1 MKKYLFGLGAML
13 VGAGLMFAL
22 MHGEVSADSNIG
34 GELLCKYSKIKIW
47 RGKEEGYKEAREA
60 IISSLLECKSENITC
75 YILEN
80 TVPYY
85 SALSPKDFNTRL
97 EHSISCMKE

>member
-1 MKKYLFGLGAML
+1 MKGYLFGLGAML

-47 RGKEEGYKEAREA
+47 KGKEKGYKEYPDT
-60 IISSLLECKSENITC
+60 IMSSLECKNGNITC
-75 YILEN
+75 YILRDN
-80 TVPYY
+80 VPYY
-85 SALSPKDFNTRL
+85 A
-97 EHSISCMKE
+97 

>member
-22 MHGEVSADSNIG
+22 THGEVSADSNIG
-34 GELLCKYSKIKIW
+34 GELLCKHSTIKLW
-47 RGKEEGYKEAREA
+47 HGKEEGYKEVPEGIMA
-60 IISSLLECKSENITC
+60 LMECKSKNITC

-80 TVPYY
+80 REYIY
-85 SALSPKDFNTRL
+85 QGNHRSLQHK
-97 EHSISCMKE
+97 ISCLEE